1 MVSFLLSSVT
11 DYDLALAMAIA
22 VGTCILLWPILKLI
36 RRIYT
41 ETFRERIEFF
51 AGLLALGVIF
61 ACRLMPWLSY
71 KPPTHQTAPRISLTA
86 RAAAMIISLMRG
98 AAAIIISL
106 MARAAIMIIFLIV
119 MLHKPLILYPVLLIL
134 LCYTGY
140 TWNLFNTASI
150 SYILVLNVNTEE
162 PVDCS
167 WVGLPC
173 VVAAGPLCVLDVECC
188 YVKLTESVYW
198 TYNCSANLALIAL
211 PFVLATAIVVFVHLY
226 FWEIPKTA
234 PTATG
239 GRLLAAVSMQRQSF
253 LQSKRAAVRG
263 QAAIMVQ
270 RLYRAHAKRLHVQ
283 AVRPLTIM
291 MQRLC
296 RGHVQRQSF
305 LRSKRAAV
313 LMQSHFRGRQ
323 ARLHVRAAQAAIT
336 FPQRRITA
344 PIENFNNASSLQAP
358 IRVAETSTPLSGV
371 LLPHPRSP
379 PRQKH
384 GVRARLI
391 PNEDSEGG
399 FYLMVLPRPERKRI
413 IVPHEDGMPCPP
425 SLGSFESCKSLSLV
439 RGTPLP
445 PCKPPRPTW
454 RRCFIL
460 FAAVAHATTCYYLAY
475 ALHERGQYTPLI
487 V

>member
-1 MVSFLLSSVT
+1 MFT
-11 DYDLALAMAIA
+11 
-22 VGTCILLWPILKLI
+22 
-36 RRIYT
+36 
-41 ETFRERIEFF
+41 
-51 AGLLALGVIF
+51 
-61 ACRLMPWLSY
+61 
-71 KPPTHQTAPRISLTA
+71 
-86 RAAAMIISLMRG
+86 
-98 AAAIIISL
+98 
-106 MARAAIMIIFLIV
+106 
-119 MLHKPLILYPVLLIL
+119 L

-234 PTATG
+234 RTAYWEIFSDH
-239 GRLLAAVSMQRQSF
+239 LIKLKAAVSMQSHFRGRQGR
-253 LQSKRAAVRG
+253 LHVKAVR
-263 QAAIMVQ
+263 AAIMIQ
-270 RLYRAHAKRLHVQ
+270 RLY
-283 AVRPLTIM
+283 
-291 MQRLC
+291 

-475 ALHERGQYTPLI
+475 ALHERSQYTPLI